1 MVGRFIDRHDCTNI
15 ICDRPELTWVQS
27 NAISKFQSSE
37 TAVADR
43 SPSHSGGNTGNIYWL
58 PQTLSRLAHR
68 YWSISFVLCFLI
80 SRFFDDFTCGVYLLT
95 SAATGSQPSP
105 THLSWKKISIL
116 THSPEPYKIPTQIR
130 SSTSGHGSD
139 FAPSK
144 RMLCA
149 SSSISRSR
157 PLQRPRPQAPSQT
170 RQWTW
175 RLPNSKPKRHR
186 NAQRLQKVSSAVSEE
201 RQSLFTQ
208 DGKVYREDHWHP
220 KIMVSHYNPPITA
233 SIEPH

>member
-1 MVGRFIDRHDCTNI
+1 MQYRSFNPAKQRWLIEVR
-15 ICDRPELTWVQS
+15 
-27 NAISKFQSSE
+27 A
-37 TAVADR
+37 TAAVTQEIYIGCHKR
-43 SPSHSGGNTGNIYWL
+43 CLGWPIGTGVY
-58 PQTLSRLAHR
+58 RLFFA
-68 YWSISFVLCFLI
+68 FLI
-80 SRFFDDFTCGVYLLT
+80 SRFFDAFTCGVYLLT
-95 SAATGSQPSP
+95 PAATGSQLSP

-116 THSPEPYKIPTQIR
+116 TYSPEPYRISTQIP

-149 SSSISRSR
+149 GSSISRSR

-175 RLPNSKPKRHR
+175 RLPNSKRKRHR
-186 NAQRLQKVSSAVSEE
+186 NAQRLQKVSRAVSEE